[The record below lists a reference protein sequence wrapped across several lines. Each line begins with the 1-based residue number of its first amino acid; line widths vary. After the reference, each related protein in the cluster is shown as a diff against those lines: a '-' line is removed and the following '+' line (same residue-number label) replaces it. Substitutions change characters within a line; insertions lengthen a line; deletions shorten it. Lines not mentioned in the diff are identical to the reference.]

1 MWIKGQRNNLATIGN
16 LFGPIEESLMSLM
29 YAIENSD
36 DYYG

>member
-1 MWIKGQRNNLATIGN
+1 MRVKGQCNNLATIGN
-16 LFGPIEESLMSLM
+16 LFGSIEERLVSLM